1 MSPTLFALTRRVLPR
16 PARQWLSDR
25 RVVRWVRQR
34 SRNALVLAPALRRQ
48 LRWAGEPPAITPAGA
63 RVLVPLLETSH
74 YQYYQ
79 ILALAKALQLRGAE
93 VRVLVCDSAMDG
105 CELKNSRRSEKDQ
118 CMSCRLNQRDL
129 VGLFGLDVVKLSSL
143 LTHEDRARSRALAA
157 RIAAGYPSRYE
168 HKGVEVIGLTNDSV
182 TRFYYGDVPPENAPE
197 LALQRRRH
205 LYTAIIGVEAAERL
219 QAEWNPTALVGSMG
233 VYADWGPY
241 VQFYRNRGVPYHLV
255 TMAPY
260 DMRAVMVNYEDFYAG
275 TKRFTRWRASREA
288 EFLTDAEDTALEA
301 FLAERFTVGGGF
313 EQKWGWFS
321 GGQADTASIARRSEG
336 TRNVFLFANLAW
348 DVGINYEGTLFQDVT
363 SWVLGT
369 VAIVAHQPGV
379 HLYVKTHPEESYG
392 SARTGRGIADAIKAA
407 YPVMPA
413 NVTIIPPELKIR
425 PYDLFP
431 LIDAGVVYNGTIGL
445 EMLLKEI
452 FVVTA
457 GAAPYGGNGLSHEPT
472 DHHSYAEAVLGRTEP
487 VRPDMRLVRLFAYFY
502 FIKSQIPWRLTRQV
516 YFDDFQGF
524 TFASLD
530 DLMPGRDPYLDHLC
544 NALLSPDDTVVE
556 AWDTKSTEAGT

>member
-1 MSPTLFALTRRVLPR
+1 M
-16 PARQWLSDR
+16 
-25 RVVRWVRQR
+25 
-34 SRNALVLAPALRRQ
+34 
-48 LRWAGEPPAITPAGA
+48 
-63 RVLVPLLETSH
+63 PLLETSH

-79 ILALAKALQLRGAE
+79 ILALAKSLELRGAE

-105 CELKNSRRSEKDQ
+105 CELKNSRRRDKDQ
-118 CMSCRLNQRDL
+118 CLSCRLNQRDL

-143 LTHEDRARSRALAA
+143 LTDEDRERARSLAA
-157 RIAAGYPSRYE
+157 RLASSYPVRFE
-168 HKGVEVIGLTNDSV
+168 HKGVEIIGLTNDSV
-182 TRFYYGDVPPENAPE
+182 TRFYYGDVPPEGSPE
-197 LALQRRRH
+197 LALQRTRH

-219 QAEWNPTALVGSMG
+219 QAAWNPTALVGSMG

-241 VQFYRNRGVPYHLV
+241 VQYYRKRGVPYHLV

-275 TKRFTRWRASREA
+275 TERFTRWRATRSS
-288 EFLTDAEDTALEA
+288 EFLTDAEDAALDG
-301 FLAERFTVGGGF
+301 FLAERFAVGGGF

-321 GGQADTASIARRSEG
+321 GGDADSVSIARKSDE

-348 DVGINYEGTLFQDVT
+348 DVGINYEGTLFHDVT
-363 SWVLGT
+363 TWVLDT
-369 VAIVAHQPGV
+369 VGIVAERAGI

-392 SARTGRGIADAIKAA
+392 SARTGRGIAEAISSA
-407 YPVMPA
+407 YPIMPA
-413 NVTIIPPELKIR
+413 NITIIPPELKIR

-431 LIDAGVVYNGTIGL
+431 MIDVGVVYNGTIGL
-445 EMLLKEI
+445 EMLLEGI
-452 FVVTA
+452 PVVTA
-457 GAAPYGGNGLSHEPT
+457 GAAPYGGNGLSDEPT
-472 DHHSYAEAVLGRTEP
+472 DRDSYRDAVLGRTEP

-544 NALLSPDDTVVE
+544 NALLDPDNTVAE
-556 AWDTKSTEAGT
+556 AWDWQSAEQVT